1 MHGKNQISRGYQK
14 SKWYAGML
22 FQPLNWFSQVSTQGC
37 LLVATNKL
45 S

>member
-1 MHGKNQISRGYQK
+1 MVRITKGYQK

-22 FQPLNWFSQVSTQGC
+22 LLPLSSFSQIKTQGC
-37 LLVATNKL
+37 LLIIIDKL